1 MIKISLVNKPITDK
15 LSKNTVILDPAGLSY
30 MKSSFIGAGGA
41 SGAIYSLLNTN
52 KPTSDVITHFSKF
65 RTEDDLYKNN
75 ANNLSVARFGS
86 YNNNEIKIIHT
97 VGPDF
102 RYSKYLQDIL
112 CNTQHTDKLFFKLY
126 EDVYKEFIKANDAN
140 KNKLT
145 LRLLPISS
153 SIFINRDFISKI
165 KLFKAMLNAYIKLN
179 QKYKILPKIYLYE
192 RIDYDIMKFL
202 AKSMVKYKF
211 DLNIN

>member
-1 MIKISLVNKPITDK
+1 MIKISLVNKSITDK

-30 MKSSFIGAGGA
+30 MKSSFNGAGGG

-52 KPTSDVITHFSKF
+52 KPNSDVITHFSKF

-75 ANNLSVARFGS
+75 VSKLSVARFGS

-102 RYSKYLQDIL
+102 RNSKFLQDIL
-112 CNTQHTDKLFFKLY
+112 CNTQQTDKLFFKVY
-126 EDVYKEFIKANDAN
+126 EDVYKEFIKVDD
-140 KNKLT
+140 KKKLT
-145 LRLLPISS
+145 LRLLPVSS
-153 SIFINRDFISKI
+153 SIFINNDFISKI
-165 KLFKAMLNAYIKLN
+165 KLFKAMLNAYVKLN
-179 QKYKILPKIYLYE
+179 EKYKIFPKIYLYE

-202 AKSMVKYKF
+202 AKTMVKYKF
-211 DLNIN
+211 DLNIS

>member
-1 MIKISLVNKPITDK
+1 MIKISLVNKSITDK

-30 MKSSFIGAGGA
+30 MKSSFNGAGGG

-52 KPTSDVITHFSKF
+52 KPNSDVITHFSKF

-75 ANNLSVARFGS
+75 SANLSVARFGS

-102 RYSKYLQDIL
+102 RNSKFLQDIL
-112 CNTQHTDKLFFKLY
+112 CNTQQTDKLFFKVY
-126 EDVYKEFIKANDAN
+126 EDVYKEFVKVDD
-140 KNKLT
+140 KKKLT
-145 LRLLPISS
+145 LRLLPVSS
-153 SIFINRDFISKI
+153 SIFINNDFISKI
-165 KLFKAMLNAYIKLN
+165 KLFKAMLNAYVKLN
-179 QKYKILPKIYLYE
+179 EKYKIFPKIYLYE

-202 AKSMVKYKF
+202 AKTMVKYKF
-211 DLNIN
+211 DLNIS